1 MNCVNIYF
9 FPLGISLSGFLSHDG
24 VDYLCERVCI
34 SVYVGWQL
42 SGVHISR
49 AVGIG
54 GTGGAIS
61 LPNFGRSVNPSL
73 IRLCPLH
80 YHPGFQTFLRFC
92 TYRHK
97 RKGTLQESKCLCLA
111 LQWGNWIRTSCSLVR
126 TKQEFLC
133 HPEVVAWE
141 LRMFGI
147 PFGNTSTTIVQLAIA
162 FLASSSCTIL
172 EFSATEA
179 AAARSQKQRP

>member
-1 MNCVNIYF
+1 MSFVVSSCNCCWLRNIKT
-9 FPLGISLSGFLSHDG
+9 
-24 VDYLCERVCI
+24 
-34 SVYVGWQL
+34 
-42 SGVHISR
+42 
-49 AVGIG
+49 VGIG

-111 LQWGNWIRTSCSLVR
+111 LQWGNWIRTSCSFASKNEAR
-126 TKQEFLC
+126 
-133 HPEVVAWE
+133 
-141 LRMFGI
+141 I
-147 PFGNTSTTIVQLAIA
+147 PLSSW
-162 FLASSSCTIL
+162 SSSLRAEDVWNPFRQYQHYYSTASYSIPGL
-172 EFSATEA
+172 RPRVQYWSFRRRRPA
-179 AAARSQKQRP
+179 AAVARSQKQRRQYRAGGNVGEERAIILPLHILAGLET

>member
-1 MNCVNIYF
+1 MSFVVSSCNCCWLRNIKT
-9 FPLGISLSGFLSHDG
+9 
-24 VDYLCERVCI
+24 
-34 SVYVGWQL
+34 
-42 SGVHISR
+42 
-49 AVGIG
+49 VGIG

-147 PFGNTSTTIVQLAIA
+147 PFGNTSTTIVQLVAIA
-162 FLASSSCTIL
+162 FLAFVLVYNIGVFGDGDRRRRQQEVRSKDDSTGP
-172 EFSATEA
+172 TEI
-179 AAARSQKQRP
+179 SGQDGQLPFPSIFWPN